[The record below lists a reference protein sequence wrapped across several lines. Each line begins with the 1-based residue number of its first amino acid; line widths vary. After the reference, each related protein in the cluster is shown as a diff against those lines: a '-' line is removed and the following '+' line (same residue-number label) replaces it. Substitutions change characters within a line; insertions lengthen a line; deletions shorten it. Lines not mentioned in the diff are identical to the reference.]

1 MEHFVDSRWKSAV
14 TLGYNETIAKNA
26 KKIVNYCENNYILHG
41 HQWRCDV
48 AGKIAILLKPG
59 EGYEWHFDNLDYA
72 DKRLTTSRPKRFW
85 THIIYLTEGKPF
97 EIGSWSPKGSRV
109 EQTDFSAPEPE
120 TILARIY
127 PKPGLS
133 VCFPCFMVHRIQ
145 PVVDNRRWAFVDFID
160 TPDYLDNSKKD
171 LKILFNRYF
180 DEDTRRQLLSPR

>member
-1 MEHFVDSRWKSAV
+1 MGNFIDPQWSSAI
-14 TLGYNETIAKNA
+14 TIGFNETIAKNA
-26 KKIVNYCENNYILHG
+26 KKIVEFCENNYILHG

-48 AGKIAILLKPG
+48 AGKTAILLKPG

-72 DKRLTTSRPKRFW
+72 HKRLTTSRPQRFW

-97 EIGSWSPKGSRV
+97 EIGSWSPKGARV
-109 EQTDFSAPEPE
+109 EQTDFSAPEPDK
-120 TILARIY
+120 ILARIY

-133 VCFPCFMVHRIQ
+133 ICFPCFMVHRIQ
-145 PVVDNRRWAFVDFID
+145 PVVDNRRWAFVDFVG

-171 LKILFNRYF
+171 LQNLFNRYF